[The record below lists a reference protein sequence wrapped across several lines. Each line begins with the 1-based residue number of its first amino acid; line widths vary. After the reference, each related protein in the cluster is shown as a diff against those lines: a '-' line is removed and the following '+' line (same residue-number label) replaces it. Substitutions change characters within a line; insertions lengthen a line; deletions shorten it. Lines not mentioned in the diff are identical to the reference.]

1 MNDGITNVELPEGW
15 IRAPFSAVVVD
26 PIQRVPAENEKITYI
41 DIGSVD
47 RVTKKVV
54 DPQSMIGKDA
64 PSRARKVIQTGD
76 VLVSPVR
83 PILNAVALVE
93 SQYDGQF
100 ASTGFDVLRSP
111 VVDPRWLSNSI

>member
-64 PSRARKVIQTGD
+64 PSRARKVIQTQT
-76 VLVSPVR
+76 S
-83 PILNAVALVE
+83 
-93 SQYDGQF
+93 
-100 ASTGFDVLRSP
+100 
-111 VVDPRWLSNSI
+111 